1 MTEREREIE
10 RVSEREREIG
20 MILCRW
26 GSTLECHLVIL
37 GTGTSHALG
46 CAMPEHVHVEVAF
59 MDDVIEKLLLI
70 DDLIT
75 INYIHSGIWIY
86 S

>member
-1 MTEREREIE
+1 M
-10 RVSEREREIG
+10 
-20 MILCRW
+20 
-26 GSTLECHLVIL
+26 IL

-59 MDDVIEKLLLI
+59 LDDVIEKLLLI